1 MVWVEVDQAF
11 LDVSL
16 AGNPPILPGPSGES
30 HEAWS
35 QGLFRGLSPILINP
49 YNTAE
54 ESTADFEALMAS
66 RAIQDVYGTT
76 ISPDAIRT
84 RYFVVENDRV
94 VGLREGGFTPLADY
108 PDLESPPA
116 GPEAPIYLVLVLVPA
131 LLLIA
136 VFVRSFRAS
145 HSNRYIRGIY
155 WVTLGVLLGALIGQV
170 VLSLFG
176 IFNPEAGRGFLAV
189 FVHRL
194 GSTPLTSMT
203 TWLISLGAILG
214 SYWLALRQF
223 EQAEIPA
230 APVNCTMMSFS
241 GAD

>member
-1 MVWVEVDQAF
+1 
-11 LDVSL
+11 
-16 AGNPPILPGPSGES
+16 
-30 HEAWS
+30 
-35 QGLFRGLSPILINP
+35 
-49 YNTAE
+49 
-54 ESTADFEALMAS
+54 MAS

-76 ISPDAIRT
+76 IAPEAIRS
-84 RYFVVENDRV
+84 RYFVVENNRV
-94 VGLREGGFTPLADY
+94 VGLREGGFALLADY
-108 PDLESPPA
+108 PDLEAPPA
-116 GPEAPIYLVLVLVPA
+116 GPETPIYLMLVLVPA
-131 LLLIA
+131 LLLMA
-136 VFVRSFRAS
+136 VFVRSFRAT
-145 HSNRYIRGIY
+145 HSNSYIRGIY

-189 FVHRL
+189 FIHRM
-194 GSTPLTSMT
+194 GSTPLLFTM
-203 TWLISLGAILG
+203 TWLISVGAILG